1 MSNGNIGL
9 YVVLAKVFP
18 YHFKGKTFEMF
29 GSTADYAYLSTLALA
44 RITVEPKKFDYI
56 TSEDRE
62 ILETF
67 VRQLKDNE
75 LEIEIAITSSH

>member
-44 RITVEPKKFDYI
+44 RITVEPKKFDYV
-56 TSEDRE
+56 TPEDKE

-67 VRQLKDNE
+67 IKQLKDNE
-75 LEIEIAITSSH
+75 LEIEIAITSNQ

>member
-62 ILETF
+62 ILSDY
-67 VRQLKDNE
+67 VKQLKDSE
-75 LEIEIAITSSH
+75 LGIEIAITSNT